1 MPEHV
6 SMLILCGVALPAV
19 LIIACA
25 LVLAG
30 YRYGLRFEIR
40 RRNPVPGLPGLPG
53 LPPQRTSGPHREY
66 VELSAAE
73 RAAFAGLMRR
83 LSDG

>member
-6 SMLILCGVALPAV
+6 SILMWFGVAVPAA

-25 LVLAG
+25 IVLAG
-30 YRYGLRFEIR
+30 YRYGLRLEIR
-40 RRNPVPGLPGLPG
+40 RRRPAQRLAAV
-53 LPPQRTSGPHREY
+53 PPQRTSGPHREY

-73 RAAFAGLMRR
+73 RAAFAGLMRQ
-83 LSDG
+83 LGDG

>member
-40 RRNPVPGLPGLPG
+40 RRTPVPGLPA

-73 RAAFAGLMRR
+73 RDAFAGLMRR

>member
-6 SMLILCGVALPAV
+6 SMLLWCGVALPAV

-25 LVLAG
+25 FVLAG

-40 RRNPVPGLPGLPG
+40 RRPVPGLPA

-73 RAAFAGLMRR
+73 RAAFAGLMRQ

>member
-6 SMLILCGVALPAV
+6 SMLMWFGVAVPAA

-25 LVLAG
+25 IVLAG

-40 RRNPVPGLPGLPG
+40 RRRSARGLVA
-53 LPPQRTSGPHREY
+53 LPPQPAPQREY
-66 VELSAAE
+66 VELSSAE
-73 RAAFAGLMRR
+73 QDAFQGLVRR
-83 LSDG
+83 LNDGH

>member
-6 SMLILCGVALPAV
+6 SMPMWCGVALPAV

-25 LVLAG
+25 FVLAG
-30 YRYGLRFEIR
+30 YRYGRRFEIR
-40 RRNPVPGLPGLPG
+40 QRPVPGLPGLPA

-66 VELSAAE
+66 VEPSAAE

-83 LSDG
+83 LGDG